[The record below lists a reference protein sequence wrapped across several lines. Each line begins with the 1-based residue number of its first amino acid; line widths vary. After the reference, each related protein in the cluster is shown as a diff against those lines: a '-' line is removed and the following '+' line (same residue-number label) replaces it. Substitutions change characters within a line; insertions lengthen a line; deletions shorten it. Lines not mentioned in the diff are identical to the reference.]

1 MFTIYPYENQMMVVK
16 MTGREIKNYLEY
28 SYDMW
33 IQTPGDHILRIK
45 PSADARTGTS
55 RWSFVGRSYNFDS
68 AAGLVYT
75 VDVTKHAGKRVN
87 IKSLAGGGAF
97 DLDAWYNVAMTSYRA
112 NGGGE
117 LMPEGA
123 GIKDIESEGR
133 VVARYPE
140 LRDMIYNYILKVG
153 ELNKSNTGDEKILG
167 EWHFIPE
174 DIVGPMMDADMKLL
188 F

>member
-1 MFTIYPYENQMMVVK
+1 
-16 MTGREIKNYLEY
+16 
-28 SYDMW
+28 
-33 IQTPGDHILRIK
+33 
-45 PSADARTGTS
+45 
-55 RWSFVGRSYNFDS
+55 
-68 AAGLVYT
+68 
-75 VDVTKHAGKRVN
+75 
-87 IKSLAGGGAF
+87 
-97 DLDAWYNVAMTSYRA
+97 
-112 NGGGE
+112 
-117 LMPEGA
+117 MPEGA

-153 ELNKSNTGDEKILG
+153 ELNKSNTWDEKILG